1 MQRLR
6 RALGKAADAK
16 DAATA
21 RLADAKD
28 AAAAASRAA
37 ADAATARLAGGR
49 APVHVPEPSELA
61 EQTVHNAGPSI
72 GAIQAA
78 PTAPTYADTSPEAE
92 KVRRAWRQFQRHA
105 KGIDGDDQ
113 QLCGGL
119 VAKVRMILRG
129 NVSRILCI
137 RFWDGSAYWSSSHSR
152 VCMKTR
158 MRSVCGTFSATEM
171 R

>member
-61 EQTVHNAGPSI
+61 EQTVHTAGPSI
-72 GAIQAA
+72 GAIQAG

-105 KGIDGDDQ
+105 KGIDVDDQ
-113 QLCGGL
+113 QLRGGL
-119 VAKVRMILRG
+119 VAKVRMVLRG
-129 NVSRILCI
+129 SVSRILVVFASGMAVHI
-137 RFWDGSAYWSSSHSR
+137 GAPR
-152 VCMKTR
+152 TR
-158 MRSVCGTFSATEM
+158 ACA
-171 R
+171 

>member
-49 APVHVPEPSELA
+49 ALVHVPEPSELA
-61 EQTVHNAGPSI
+61 EQSVHNAGPSI
-72 GAIQAA
+72 GAVQAA
-78 PTAPTYADTSPEAE
+78 PAVPTYADTSPEAE
-92 KVRRAWRQFQRHA
+92 KVRRAWRQFQRHV

-113 QLCGGL
+113 QLRGGL
-119 VAKVRMILRG
+119 VTKVRMVLRESVSWILVVFASGMAVHIGAPR
-129 NVSRILCI
+129 
-137 RFWDGSAYWSSSHSR
+137 
-152 VCMKTR
+152 TR
-158 MRSVCGTFSATEM
+158 AWA
-171 R
+171 

>member
-92 KVRRAWRQFQRHA
+92 KVRRAWRQFQRHV

-113 QLCGGL
+113 QLRGGL
-119 VAKVRMILRG
+119 VTKVRMVLRESVSWILVVFASGMAVHIGAPR
-129 NVSRILCI
+129 
-137 RFWDGSAYWSSSHSR
+137 
-152 VCMKTR
+152 TR
-158 MRSVCGTFSATEM
+158 AWA
-171 R
+171 